1 MATNTPTNPTTR
13 NDAPPAVGDTP
24 APVDFD
30 SSYDGGKSPSGR
42 SAKDQAKD
50 AKDAAKDAAGQ
61 ARDRASEAGDKA
73 RHEADRAKDKAHD
86 VADKAR
92 DKARQVGDQAR
103 GQADRAK
110 AEGQDLADQA
120 RQVGDQARQKTQE
133 TLDQARRY
141 ARDAGD
147 KASQQWEEARHKFEQ
162 ARGDLAT
169 TLQEQRHNATE
180 KARGVVSEQKD
191 RLAAGV
197 ADLAAAARAAAG
209 ELHDRD
215 DETVAN
221 YAEVA
226 ANQLEQL
233 RDYLSHAD
241 LNDLTEDLA
250 GFARRKPEW
259 FLGGMFVAGLA
270 VSRFLK
276 ADVRTPYRRHDRPIR
291 GADEGLYDDLVES
304 QHDTGGRGRDYSRDV
319 GGYRGASDYRDTAFV
334 ATGSDVATSGT
345 TDDTA
350 MPGVP
355 AFGDDAP
362 VGVGRTPDGAGTG
375 TTGTAS
381 VQPEVPAAAPT
392 TTGSP
397 STPARND

>member
-30 SSYDGGKSPSGR
+30 TTYSSGTSGQSGT
-42 SAKDQAKD
+42 SA
-50 AKDAAKDAAGQ
+50 
-61 ARDRASEAGDKA
+61 SDKA
-73 RHEADRAKDKAHD
+73 RHEADRAKDKAQD
-86 VADKAR
+86 VADQAR

-103 GQADRAK
+103 DQADRAK
-110 AEGQDLADQA
+110 AEGQGLADQARDQA

-169 TLQEQRHNATE
+169 TLQEQRRNATE

-191 RLAAGV
+191 RLATGV

-276 ADVRTPYRRHDRPIR
+276 ADVRTPYRRHDRPIQ
-291 GADEGLYDDLVES
+291 GADEGLYDDLVEY
-304 QHDTGGRGRDYSRDV
+304 QHDTGDRGRRDARGSR
-319 GGYRGASDYRDTAFV
+319 GSREATEYRDTAAV
-334 ATGSDVATSGT
+334 ATGSDVATGGSAGRSN
-345 TDDTA
+345 A

-355 AFGDDAP
+355 AFG
-362 VGVGRTPDGAGTG
+362 VGRMPEDTGTG
-375 TTGTAS
+375 TTGTAA
-381 VQPEVPAAAPT
+381 VQSEVPAAAPT
-392 TTGSP
+392 TTGTP
-397 STPARND
+397 GTPARND